1 MNFEQMRGDDK
12 RSLEE
17 ITIDNINQVFR
28 GSKAAGKDI
37 GYKLE
42 SAGKKLPVPNVEK
55 INRFAKKVI
64 DQEVKTDIEF

>member
-1 MNFEQMRGDDK
+1 MNIDQMRGDDK

-17 ITIDNINQVFR
+17 ITIDNINQAFR
-28 GSKAAGKDI
+28 GVKTAGKDI

-42 SAGKKLPVPNVEK
+42 NAGNKLPIPNVEK

-64 DQEVKTDIEF
+64 DQEVKSDIDL